1 MAASLIT
8 FPRSA
13 DIFGGRRQA
22 KWINARLLGTAGTA
36 ESITIPPGATHVFL
50 SATDDF
56 VALMHNS
63 TDGLV
68 AIWPADIDDGTQGG
82 ELSPTVLAIARDG
95 SETLISVV
103 ANVANVA
110 ITASFYKID
119 APTP

>member
-1 MAASLIT
+1 MPASLIT

-13 DIFGGRRQA
+13 DIFGGRRQS

-36 ESITIPPGATHVFL
+36 EDITIPAGATHVFL

-56 VALMHNS
+56 VALMHIAG
-63 TDGLV
+63 DGLAAV
-68 AIWPADIDDGTQGG
+68 WPSDKDDGSQPG
-82 ELSPTVLAIARDG
+82 ELSPTVLSIARDG

-119 APTP
+119 APAP